1 MRLPMKSVR
10 GFGAFALAALL
21 ATAAGAQDAAYEP
34 PTFSYGEGRIELIEA
49 VRLTLAHDPN
59 LLLDREDV
67 VFRQGVLQE
76 ISGSFDWTLD
86 LGVSY
91 DYREQRLRDS
101 TIDRER
107 EKRNDLT
114 TQRDFACAEE
124 QRQRESL
131 ANLQRYAGGDTGA
144 PIPNDVRQQIDFLDA
159 LIAAEDNATQRAL
172 LQQARANVLQRAV
185 TQATEAID
193 DLAATC
199 TELGDSISRLGAPP
213 DEEEFATGK
222 FNLGLSKLYRSGLF
236 LAPFFTASYE
246 HNQFKG
252 KKNGFFEDRL
262 DENGQPV
269 VTEFGTPLRRFVD
282 FGGKNIADLY
292 RAELGFDV
300 NVPLLRGRGVES
312 TGAPEKA
319 AEIDVAASEM
329 ALRHGSSLSVL
340 STATAY
346 WQLLAA
352 QERVAVLER
361 SVELQSRLVD
371 LTGQLIEGGVIPRVE
386 TARAAAGQANARA
399 QLDGARRDLV
409 SARMAL
415 ARAMGVDVQSEANAP
430 LAQGPFPAA
439 PSLEAIRALDPA
451 ALAASALDLR
461 ADRLA
466 SRELVRS
473 GLVLAEAARRNL
485 ASRLDLALSL
495 SAGALGENS
504 FSNAVDRW
512 TGPNGSFALAFEKS
526 IGNNSLEGRLAQNQ
540 SLVRQREISATD
552 LERNIRIGIVTTL
565 RSLEE
570 AVARLDAAETAAGH
584 FQATIDAEF
593 EKLGLGASTLIDAIV
608 TEQQKT
614 GADLTVLTARQ
625 QVANLLSQLRFETG
639 TLVEWGEGGGT
650 LPADALI
657 SLPASAAGTA
667 GGLP

>member
-1 MRLPMKSVR
+1 MKSVR
-10 GFGAFALAALL
+10 RLGALALGSLL
-21 ATAAGAQDAAYEP
+21 ATAASAQGAAYEP
-34 PTFSYGEGRIELIEA
+34 PTFSYGEGRIELLEA

-67 VFRQGVLQE
+67 LFRQGVLQE

-86 LGVSY
+86 VGVSY

-172 LQQARANVLQRAV
+172 LVEARGNVLERAV
-185 TQATEAID
+185 EQATEAID

-199 TELGDSISRLGAPP
+199 TELGDSIARLGAPP
-213 DEEEFATGK
+213 DEEEFASGK
-222 FNLGLSKLYRSGLF
+222 FNLGLSKLYRSGVF

-246 HNQFKG
+246 HTQFKG

-262 DENGQPV
+262 DENGNPV

-292 RAELGFDV
+292 RAEVGFDV
-300 NVPLLRGRGVES
+300 NLPLLRGRGVES

-329 ALRHGSSLSVL
+329 ALRHGSSVSVL
-340 STATAY
+340 STAAAY

-352 QERVAVLER
+352 QDRVAVLER
-361 SVELQSRLVD
+361 SVELQTRLVD

-386 TARAAAGQANARA
+386 SARAAAGQANARA

-409 SARMAL
+409 SARLAL

-430 LAQGPFPAA
+430 LAQGPFPPA

-451 ALAASALDLR
+451 ALAAAALDLR

-473 GLVLAEAARRNL
+473 GLVLSEAARRNL

-512 TGPNGSFALAFEKS
+512 TGPNGSFALAYERS
-526 IGNNSLEGRLAQNQ
+526 IGNNALEGRLAQNEA
-540 SLVRQREISATD
+540 LVRQREISATD
-552 LERNIRIGIVTTL
+552 LERNIRIGIVQTL

-570 AVARLDAAETAAGH
+570 AVARLQAAETAAGH

-614 GADLTVLTARQ
+614 GSDLAVLTARQ

-650 LPADALI
+650 LPAEALT
-657 SLPASAAGTA
+657 SLPAVAAGTA

>member
-1 MRLPMKSVR
+1 MKSVR
-10 GFGAFALAALL
+10 RFGALALGGLL
-21 ATAAGAQDAAYEP
+21 TTAAGAQSAAYEP
-34 PTFSYGEGRIELIEA
+34 PTFSYGDGRIELIEA

-67 VFRQGVLQE
+67 LFRQGVLQE

-86 LGVSY
+86 VGVSY

-101 TIDRER
+101 TIERER

-159 LIAAEDNATQRAL
+159 LIAAEDNPAQRAL
-172 LQQARANVLQRAV
+172 LVEARGNVLERAV
-185 TQATEAID
+185 EQATEAID

-199 TELGDSISRLGAPP
+199 AELGDSIARLGAPP

-222 FNLGLSKLYRSGLF
+222 FNLGLSKLYRSGVF

-246 HNQFKG
+246 HTQFKG

-262 DENGQPV
+262 DENGNPV

-319 AEIDVAASEM
+319 AEIDVAASEL
-329 ALRHGSSLSVL
+329 ALRHGSSVSVL
-340 STATAY
+340 STAAAY

-361 SVELQSRLVD
+361 SVELQTRLVD

-386 TARAAAGQANARA
+386 SARAAAGQANARA
-399 QLDGARRDLV
+399 QLDGARRELV
-409 SARMAL
+409 SARLAL

-439 PSLEAIRALDPA
+439 PAREAVRALDPA
-451 ALAASALDLR
+451 ALAAAALDLR

-473 GLVLAEAARRNL
+473 GLVLSEAARRNL

-495 SAGALGENS
+495 SAGALGEDS

-512 TGPNGSFALAFEKS
+512 TGPNGSFALAYERS
-526 IGNNSLEGRLAQNQ
+526 IGNNSLEGRLAQNEA
-540 SLVRQREISATD
+540 LVRQREISATD
-552 LERNIRIGIVTTL
+552 LERNIRIGIVQTL

-570 AVARLDAAETAAGH
+570 AVARLEAAETAAGH
-584 FQATIDAEF
+584 FQATIDAEI

-614 GADLTVLTARQ
+614 GADLAVLAARQ

-650 LPADALI
+650 LPADALT
-657 SLPASAAGTA
+657 SLPAVAAGTA